1 MRKKLLLGNWKMNLL
16 RAEALAFANAS
27 VPLTTLAKH
36 HDVLLGVAPTYVC
49 LDVVQRANPAL
60 IVSAQDMHYESK
72 GAFTGEISGE
82 MIRDLGITW
91 TLIGHSERRT
101 YFGETNLSCHKK
113 NLKAL
118 SLNLTI
124 VYCVGETA
132 KEYEE
137 GETKRIIQDQLRVG
151 LNGVSASDL
160 GRVIIAYEPVWSIG
174 TGLNASKE
182 HAQDIAAYIRSILAS
197 MFGHDQASTILI
209 LYGGSVKPNNIKE
222 YIAQPDVDGAL
233 VGGASLTIES
243 FEALLTQM
251 VAKQL

>member
-16 RAEALAFANAS
+16 RDEARAFASAS
-27 VPLTTLAKH
+27 VSLTTRAKQ

-49 LDVVQRANPAL
+49 LDIVRQANPAL

-82 MIRDLGITW
+82 MIRDLDISW

-101 YFGETNLSCHKK
+101 YFGETNLSCNKK

-118 SLNLTI
+118 SLGFTI

-151 LNGVSASDL
+151 LQGVSLDVL
-160 GRVIIAYEPVWSIG
+160 DRVVIAYEPVWSIG

-182 HAQDIAAYIRSILAS
+182 HAQDIAAYIRSILTS
-197 MFGHDQASTILI
+197 MFSHDHANRILI
-209 LYGGSVKPNNIKE
+209 LYGGSVKPNNVKE
-222 YIAQPDVDGAL
+222 YMAQPDVDGAL
-233 VGGASLTIES
+233 VGGASLTVES

-251 VAKQL
+251 VAN